1 MLRQFALDFFR
12 LWLWLLILVAVFV
25 PLERLFPLHRQRVFR
40 ARFFTDLIY
49 YFLSSLLPKA
59 VMVLPLALAGS
70 AAHRV
75 VPASLQNAMASLP
88 VGMRFAIALAIAEV
102 GYYWGPRWSHEIPF
116 LWRFHSL
123 HHSAEEMDW
132 LVNTRA
138 HPVDMVFT
146 RLCGILPVYV
156 LGLSQTAG
164 GSPDSIS
171 VLVILT
177 STLWGFFIHSNL
189 RWRLG
194 PLEWLVAGPAF
205 HHWHHT
211 FEEPLNR
218 NFSPM
223 LPLVDR
229 LFGTLYSPKGEWPV
243 KYGTSSPVPADL
255 AGQLLQPFA
264 VTSEAHDYP
273 VR

>member
-1 MLRQFALDFFR
+1 
-12 LWLWLLILVAVFV
+12 
-25 PLERLFPLHRQRVFR
+25 
-40 ARFFTDLIY
+40 
-49 YFLSSLLPKA
+49 
-59 VMVLPLALAGS
+59 
-70 AAHRV
+70 
-75 VPASLQNAMASLP
+75 
-88 VGMRFAIALAIAEV
+88 
-102 GYYWGPRWSHEIPF
+102 
-116 LWRFHSL
+116 
-123 HHSAEEMDW
+123 MDW

-146 RLCGILPVYV
+146 RLCGVLPIYV
-156 LGLSQTAG
+156 LGLSQPAS
-164 GSPDSIS
+164 GSLDYLSLS
-171 VLVILT
+171 VILV
-177 STLWGFFIHSNL
+177 STLWGFFIHANI

-229 LFGTLYSPKGEWPV
+229 LFGTYYSPKGQWPAR
-243 KYGTSSPVPADL
+243 YGTESPVAEGF

-264 VTSEAHDYP
+264 GEARVTAEPEATSSASAS
-273 VR
+273 